1 MPCFYFED
9 SDLFPIFWSA
19 WWAAPGLHE
28 PVLLFSHPKFMF
40 LLLYC
45 SLLLSD
51 IPIALA
57 YDTVL
62 GLLLLPGKVRR
73 LFARSLLWFSF
84 KLKCQHGR
92 FWDLFLYIYILTQSL
107 LNFFFLLWSTE
118 TLSERDDWSVAQ
130 ERLDCFYLWEGTARD
145 QGKSQ
150 WSLSEKKDHCTSCIL
165 RTSPA
170 GLCDLPFLKQW
181 SQKSKFH
188 SGYYSGQAF
197 NISPLRLNGCTGVW
211 SDEISQAF
219 IPLL

>member
-9 SDLFPIFWSA
+9 SDQIWSA

-51 IPIALA
+51 ILIALA
-57 YDTVL
+57 YFFLFSITVL

-92 FWDLFLYIYILTQSL
+92 FWDLFFIYIYILTQSL
-107 LNFFFLLWSTE
+107 LNFLSSCEVQKLSLREMTEVLL
-118 TLSERDDWSVAQ
+118 RSVLIVFIFG
-130 ERLDCFYLWEGTARD
+130 RARPEIRANPNEVF
-145 QGKSQ
+145 QK
-150 WSLSEKKDHCTSCIL
+150 KKDHCTSCIL

-170 GLCDLPFLKQW
+170 GLCDLPF
-181 SQKSKFH
+181 S
-188 SGYYSGQAF
+188 
-197 NISPLRLNGCTGVW
+197 
-211 SDEISQAF
+211 
-219 IPLL
+219 